1 MSLHPC
7 SASPTDSSV
16 TQPTAAGFTPPL
28 TGTAGGP
35 LDAAGTAEQLGRFT
49 CDDPVR
55 MRPVDP
61 GPGRLLLVRHGE
73 TEWSRVGRHT
83 GLTDLPLTDA
93 GRARAGGLPELLAP
107 HDIVHVRCSPLQRA
121 AETLQLAGREP
132 DTYDADLAEWD
143 YGAEEGRTTAETRES
158 GRPGW
163 TVFDGVPPGDT
174 PGETVEMVAAR
185 ASRVLGRVWE
195 HLGRGDVL
203 LVGHGHHLRVLAAV
217 YLRQTPYLA
226 DSLEFE
232 AGSLCVLGHHRDTPT
247 IQRWNLT
254 P

>member
-1 MSLHPC
+1 MSPLPH
-7 SASPTDSSV
+7 SASPS
-16 TQPTAAGFTPPL
+16 AAGVMQTTPSTFTPPL
-28 TGTAGGP
+28 SGTPGAP
-35 LDAAGTAEQLGRFT
+35 LSAARTAAELHRFT
-49 CDDPVR
+49 CDGPER
-55 MRPVDP
+55 MRPVEP

-73 TEWSRVGRHT
+73 TLWSRDGRHT

-93 GRARAGGLPELLAP
+93 GRRRATGLPTLLGA
-107 HDIVHVRCSPLQRA
+107 HRIVHVRSSPLQRA
-121 AETLQLAGREP
+121 AETLHLAGRTP

-143 YGAEEGRTTAETRES
+143 YGAEEGRTTAEARRD

-185 ASRVLGRVWE
+185 ASRVLGRVWGHLE
-195 HLGRGDVL
+195 HGDVL

-247 IQRWNLT
+247 IQQWNRM